1 MKETEGKLIAV
12 VRIRGEVG
20 INPDIRDCL
29 NLMKLH
35 RKHRLILAR
44 NTPSMRG
51 MINKV
56 KDYCTFGEVDA
67 KTIEEILIKR
77 GKLPG
82 NKDLTESYI
91 KKVSKS
97 DLKTFSKEM
106 SEGKTSLKD
115 LTGVKTF
122 FKLQPPVGGFE
133 RMGIKKPYARGGSLG
148 YRGKDM
154 NILVKKMI

>member
-82 NKDLTESYI
+82 NKDLTKSYI

-122 FKLQPPVGGFE
+122 FKLHPPVGGFE

>member
-1 MKETEGKLIAV
+1 MKQENGSLIAV
-12 VRIRGEVG
+12 VRLRGEVG

-35 RKHRLILAR
+35 RKHRLILAK

-51 MINKV
+51 MITKV

-67 KTIEEILIKR
+67 ETIEELLTKR
-77 GKLPG
+77 AKLPG
-82 NKDLTESYI
+82 NKDLTEGYVKKTSKLDI
-91 KKVSKS
+91 KS
-97 DLKTFSKEM
+97 FSKAL
-106 SEGKTSLKD
+106 SEGKANLKE

-122 FKLQPPVGGFE
+122 FKLHPPVGGFE

-154 NILVKKMI
+154 KKLVKKMI

>member
-1 MKETEGKLIAV
+1 MKENEGNLIAV
-12 VRIRGEVG
+12 VRIRGEIG
-20 INPDIRDCL
+20 ISPHIKDCL

-56 KDYCTFGEVDA
+56 KDYCTFGEIDA
-67 KTIEEILIKR
+67 KTIEKILTKR

-82 NKDLTESYI
+82 NKDLTEEYI

-97 DLKTFSKEM
+97 DTKTFSKAM
-106 SEGKTSLKD
+106 SEGKANLKD

-122 FKLQPPVGGFE
+122 FKLHPPLGGFE

-154 NILVKKMI
+154 NVLVKKMI